1 LPCGDS
7 AMYQIQIWIEEVGE
21 WYGTPLCDDQ
31 PTLKLA
37 KVEELKA
44 KRKGWTT
51 RIVRYSE
58 R

>member
-1 LPCGDS
+1 
-7 AMYQIQIWIEEVGE
+7 MYQIQIWIEEVGE